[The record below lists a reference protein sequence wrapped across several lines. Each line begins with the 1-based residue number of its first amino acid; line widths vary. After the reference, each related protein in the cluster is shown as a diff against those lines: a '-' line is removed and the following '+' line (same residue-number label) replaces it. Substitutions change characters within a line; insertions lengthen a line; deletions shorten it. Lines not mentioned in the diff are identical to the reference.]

1 MGIKYTGCLSL
12 FVAVFGKRCRA
23 GARRS
28 QGGEFDSNPVIRT
41 ERASFLFAPFFPIF
55 VYKEVVI
62 NFKGLYM
69 TVSVEKVS
77 MPLPVKRAVMKFGR
91 DLSLARR
98 RRRFSQQSMA
108 ERIGI
113 SVSSLRRLE
122 KGDPT
127 LSWGTIARAMYV
139 LGEIEK
145 LNQLLDT
152 ATDDIGLM
160 LMDEQLP
167 QRIRSRKSSPESGA
181 L

>member
-1 MGIKYTGCLSL
+1 
-12 FVAVFGKRCRA
+12 
-23 GARRS
+23 
-28 QGGEFDSNPVIRT
+28 
-41 ERASFLFAPFFPIF
+41 
-55 VYKEVVI
+55 
-62 NFKGLYM
+62 M
-69 TVSVEKVS
+69 TVSVEKAPL
-77 MPLPVKRAVMKFGR
+77 PLPVKRAVMKFGR

-152 ATDDIGLM
+152 ANDDIGLV

-167 QRIRSRKSSPESGA
+167 RRIRSRKSSPESGA

>member
-1 MGIKYTGCLSL
+1 LLLSIFIFIYIKILILY
-12 FVAVFGKRCRA
+12 KRL
-23 GARRS
+23 
-28 QGGEFDSNPVIRT
+28 NMI
-41 ERASFLFAPFFPIF
+41 
-55 VYKEVVI
+55 
-62 NFKGLYM
+62 
-69 TVSVEKVS
+69 VSEDKVP

-98 RRRFSQQSMA
+98 RRRFSQVSMA

-122 KGDPT
+122 NGDPG

-152 ATDDIGLM
+152 AKDDIGLV

-167 QRIRSRKSSPESGA
+167 RRIRSRKPSAESGA

>member
-1 MGIKYTGCLSL
+1 ML
-12 FVAVFGKRCRA
+12 FGM
-23 GARRS
+23 
-28 QGGEFDSNPVIRT
+28 
-41 ERASFLFAPFFPIF
+41 LFSIF
-55 VYKEVVI
+55 VYKKMVI
-62 NFKGLYM
+62 EFNELYM
-69 TVSVEKVS
+69 TGNFEKAP
-77 MPLPVKRAVMKFGR
+77 MPLPVRRAVMKFGR

-98 RRRFSQQSMA
+98 RRRFSQESMA

-152 ATDDIGLM
+152 ANDDIGLV

-167 QRIRSRKSSPESGA
+167 RRIRSRKSSPESGA

>member
-1 MGIKYTGCLSL
+1 MVIKFKILYM
-12 FVAVFGKRCRA
+12 
-23 GARRS
+23 
-28 QGGEFDSNPVIRT
+28 I
-41 ERASFLFAPFFPIF
+41 
-55 VYKEVVI
+55 VYKE
-62 NFKGLYM
+62 KM
-69 TVSVEKVS
+69 P

-98 RRRFSQQSMA
+98 RRRFSQESMT

-127 LSWGTIARAMYV
+127 LSWGTIARAMCV

-152 ATDDIGLM
+152 AKDDIGLM

-167 QRIRSRKSSPESGA
+167 RRIRSRKPSPESGA

>member
-1 MGIKYTGCLSL
+1 MRFDGI
-12 FVAVFGKRCRA
+12 F
-23 GARRS
+23 
-28 QGGEFDSNPVIRT
+28 I
-41 ERASFLFAPFFPIF
+41 IF
-55 VYKEVVI
+55 VYKKMVMK
-62 NFKGLYM
+62 FKILYM
-69 TVSVEKVS
+69 IVYKEKTP

-98 RRRFSQQSMA
+98 RRRFSQESMA

-152 ATDDIGLM
+152 AIDDIGLV

-167 QRIRSRKSSPESGA
+167 RRIRSRKPSPEAGA

>member
-1 MGIKYTGCLSL
+1 MSVCTNLSL
-12 FVAVFGKRCRA
+12 RSRADETILHIDALFFIFGH
-23 GARRS
+23 
-28 QGGEFDSNPVIRT
+28 
-41 ERASFLFAPFFPIF
+41 
-55 VYKEVVI
+55 KEALI
-62 NFKGLYM
+62 ILKGLYM
-69 TVSVEKVS
+69 IVYEEKAP

-98 RRRFSQQSMA
+98 RRRFSQESMA
-108 ERIGI
+108 RRIGI

-122 KGDPT
+122 KGDPS

-152 ATDDIGLM
+152 AKDDIGLM

-167 QRIRSRKSSPESGA
+167 RRIRSRKLSPEAGA

>member
-1 MGIKYTGCLSL
+1 MSL
-12 FVAVFGKRCRA
+12 LLVGVFGKDAELVLGVPRGVVGTGCTSLR
-23 GARRS
+23 
-28 QGGEFDSNPVIRT
+28 FWL
-41 ERASFLFAPFFPIF
+41 LFSIF
-55 VYKEVVI
+55 GYKKVVI
-62 NFKGLYM
+62 EFKGLYM
-69 TVSVEKVS
+69 TCSVEKAP

-91 DLSLARR
+91 DLSQARR

-152 ATDDIGLM
+152 ANDDIGLV

-167 QRIRSRKSSPESGA
+167 RRIRSRKPSPESGA

>member
-1 MGIKYTGCLSL
+1 MEKLFIFSHKKEVIKY
-12 FVAVFGKRCRA
+12 
-23 GARRS
+23 
-28 QGGEFDSNPVIRT
+28 
-41 ERASFLFAPFFPIF
+41 
-55 VYKEVVI
+55 
-62 NFKGLYM
+62 KGLYM
-69 TVSVEKVS
+69 TGNIEKAL

-91 DLSLARR
+91 DVSLARR

-152 ATDDIGLM
+152 ANDDIGLV

-167 QRIRSRKSSPESGA
+167 RRIRTQKPSPESGA

>member
-1 MGIKYTGCLSL
+1 MDNGQWRCLDAELGLGVPS
-12 FVAVFGKRCRA
+12 
-23 GARRS
+23 
-28 QGGEFDSNPVIRT
+28 GEFDLIPVVEQT
-41 ERASFLFAPFFPIF
+41 VLLFDGNFFIF
-55 VYKEVVI
+55 AYKKVVI
-62 NFKGLYM
+62 NFKDFYM
-69 TVSVEKVS
+69 TFYEEKAP
-77 MPLPVKRAVMKFGR
+77 MPLPVKRAVIKFGR

-152 ATDDIGLM
+152 VKDDIGLM

-167 QRIRSRKSSPESGA
+167 RRIRSRKPSPEAGA

>member
-1 MGIKYTGCLSL
+1 MRFDGI
-12 FVAVFGKRCRA
+12 
-23 GARRS
+23 
-28 QGGEFDSNPVIRT
+28 
-41 ERASFLFAPFFPIF
+41 FFIF
-55 VYKEVVI
+55 VYKEAVI
-62 NFKGLYM
+62 NFKSLYM
-69 TVSVEKVS
+69 IACEEKAP
-77 MPLPVKRAVMKFGR
+77 MPLPVKRAIMKFGQ

-139 LGEIEK
+139 LGEIGK

-152 ATDDIGLM
+152 ANDGIGLM

-167 QRIRSRKSSPESGA
+167 RRIRSRKPSPEAGA

>member
-1 MGIKYTGCLSL
+1 ML
-12 FVAVFGKRCRA
+12 FVLPFLIFG
-23 GARRS
+23 
-28 QGGEFDSNPVIRT
+28 
-41 ERASFLFAPFFPIF
+41 
-55 VYKEVVI
+55 YKKVLI
-62 NFKGLYM
+62 IFKGLYM
-69 TVSVEKVS
+69 TFSMEKAPL
-77 MPLPVKRAVMKFGR
+77 PLPVKRAVMKFGR

-98 RRRFSQQSMA
+98 RRRFSQESMA

-152 ATDDIGLM
+152 ANDDIGLV

-167 QRIRSRKSSPESGA
+167 RRIRSRKPSPESGA

>member
-1 MGIKYTGCLSL
+1 MIG
-12 FVAVFGKRCRA
+12 
-23 GARRS
+23 
-28 QGGEFDSNPVIRT
+28 
-41 ERASFLFAPFFPIF
+41 
-55 VYKEVVI
+55 YKE
-62 NFKGLYM
+62 
-69 TVSVEKVS
+69 SAP
-77 MPLPVKRAVMKFGR
+77 MPLPVKRAVIKFGR

-98 RRRFSQQSMA
+98 RRRFSQESMA

-145 LNQLLDT
+145 LNQMLDT
-152 ATDDIGLM
+152 ANDDIGLV

-167 QRIRSRKSSPESGA
+167 RRIRSRKPSPEAGA

>member
-1 MGIKYTGCLSL
+1 MIVYEEK
-12 FVAVFGKRCRA
+12 
-23 GARRS
+23 
-28 QGGEFDSNPVIRT
+28 
-41 ERASFLFAPFFPIF
+41 AP
-55 VYKEVVI
+55 
-62 NFKGLYM
+62 
-69 TVSVEKVS
+69 

-98 RRRFSQQSMA
+98 RRRFSQESMA

-152 ATDDIGLM
+152 ANDDIGLV

-167 QRIRSRKSSPESGA
+167 RRIRSRKPSPESGA

>member
-1 MGIKYTGCLSL
+1 MQGNLKMEINR
-12 FVAVFGKRCRA
+12 VFGKDDELGLGVPR
-23 GARRS
+23 G
-28 QGGEFDSNPVIRT
+28 VVRT
-41 ERASFLFAPFFPIF
+41 ERTSLLFGMLFYIF
-55 VYKEVVI
+55 VYKKVLNE
-62 NFKGLYM
+62 FKRLYM
-69 TVSVEKVS
+69 TGSVEKVPL
-77 MPLPVKRAVMKFGR
+77 PLPVKRAVMKFGR

-98 RRRFSQQSMA
+98 RRRFSQESLAQ
-108 ERIGI
+108 RIGI

-152 ATDDIGLM
+152 ATDDIGLV

-167 QRIRSRKSSPESGA
+167 RRIRSRKSSPESGA